1 MCGGGSQ
8 KRAANA
14 EREEANRQR
23 QEAEAQRA
31 AQEQKERERQARVT
45 GNIATVNSSFD
56 AFDDGFFKERG
67 NEVSNFFNP
76 QVDEQFADA
85 NKSVQFAL
93 ANRGLLDSSTQADK
107 SGELVER
114 RDDKKRNIA
123 EQALAREASTRSEVE
138 TQRGNLLG
146 QAEAGAGLESINS
159 QLKGVQTNVQAPGTF
174 DPLGQIFGDLAFSLA
189 GGALSAKEAGKF
201 NKPVGPSAGGVSS
214 AKTKV
219 FKGQ

>member
-1 MCGGGSQ
+1 MCGGGGSQ

-23 QEAEAQRA
+23 QQAESQRA

-56 AFDDGFFKERG
+56 QFDEGFFKERG
-67 NEVSNFFNP
+67 DEVSNFFNP
-76 QVDEQFADA
+76 QLDERFAGA
-85 NKSVQFAL
+85 NKDLQLAL
-93 ANRGLLDSSTQADK
+93 ASRGLLDSSVAAEKTGKLQERFDD
-107 SGELVER
+107 ER
-114 RDDKKRNIA
+114 RGISEK
-123 EQALAREASTRSEVE
+123 ALAREASTRSEVE

-159 QLKGVQTNVQAPGTF
+159 QLKGVQTNLQAPGTF

-189 GGALSAKEAGKF
+189 GGALGAKEAGKF
-201 NKPVGPSAGGVSS
+201 NKPVGPSAGGASS
-214 AKTKV
+214 AKAKV
-219 FKGQ
+219 FK